1 MDDDFAI
8 ILEFFLFASNI
19 KKEVSSIL
27 DSFLSFLRKYE
38 EKKVHNMLSLMLDSW
53 IKNLCLVFSFVG
65 CKQGISIVE
74 ECESLYNLCFWNVI
88 ITYILWKIMM
98 LNL

>member
-1 MDDDFAI
+1 
-8 ILEFFLFASNI
+8 
-19 KKEVSSIL
+19 
-27 DSFLSFLRKYE
+27 
-38 EKKVHNMLSLMLDSW
+38 MLSLMLDSW